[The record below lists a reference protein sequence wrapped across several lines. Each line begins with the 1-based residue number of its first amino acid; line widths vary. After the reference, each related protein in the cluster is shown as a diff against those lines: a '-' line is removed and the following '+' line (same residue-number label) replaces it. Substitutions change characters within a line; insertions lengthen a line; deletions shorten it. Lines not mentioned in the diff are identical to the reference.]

1 MGTALI
7 SGLALKN
14 LVAGEYGHITIKMDV
29 AYTVIFYLVN

>member
-7 SGLALKN
+7 SALPLKN
-14 LVAGEYGHITIKMDV
+14 LVTGENGRITIKMDV